1 MQQIGNLNSGRKNSP
16 SMTKFRAANDDS
28 TVEEVIAYNQLLD
41 KLENQDGDNS
51 E

>member
-1 MQQIGNLNSGRKNSP
+1 
-16 SMTKFRAANDDS
+16 MTKFRAANDDS
-28 TVEEVIAYNQLLD
+28 TIEEVITYNQLLD